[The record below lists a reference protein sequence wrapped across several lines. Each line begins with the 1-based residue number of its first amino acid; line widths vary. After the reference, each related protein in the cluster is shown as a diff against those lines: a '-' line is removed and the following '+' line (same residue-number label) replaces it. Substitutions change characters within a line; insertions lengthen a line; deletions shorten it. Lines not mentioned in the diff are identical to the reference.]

1 MARAFTFILLLFPFI
16 SNSQQDIVDELMNQQ
31 KPKREYVGYTF
42 KTTRVISG
50 HSTETVKRNALDFRV
65 GHRFGDIAVK
75 GISGHT
81 LGGLDNSS
89 DILIS
94 VEYGILDDLTVGV
107 GRTKGAGPVRELY
120 NGFVK
125 YRVLK
130 QTTDF
135 KIPLTITLLGNGVVT
150 SMKNDPFV
158 AGNLLKNQPAA
169 HRFSYML
176 QGMIACKATNWLS
189 LQLSPTFI
197 WRNYVPHNDE
207 NALFFMGLSART
219 KFTKRFGMVFEYF
232 LPITAKGATYREYF
246 PMINGMKNATFYPT
260 LNVGFEFETG
270 GHVFHINLTNS
281 EGLVENDFLPYT
293 AKNWAQGQFRLGFT
307 ISRVFQFGPGGTFSK
322 WGKKAKGK
330 SKESTK

>member
-1 MARAFTFILLLFPFI
+1 MKRNIYLATLFQFIPFFI
-16 SNSQQDIVDELMNQQ
+16 FAQQDIVDDLMNQQ

-50 HSTETVKRNALDFRV
+50 HSTETVKRNALDIRIS
-65 GHRFGDIAVK
+65 HRFGDIAVK
-75 GISGHT
+75 GVSGHT

-94 VEYGILDDLTVGV
+94 LEYGILDDLTVGV
-107 GRTKGAGPVRELY
+107 VRTKGAGPMKELY
-120 NGFVK
+120 NGFIK

-135 KIPLTITLLGNGVVT
+135 KIPLTITLVGNGVVS

-158 AGNLLKNQPAA
+158 AGALLKNEPAA

-176 QGMIACKATNWLS
+176 QGLVACKATNWLS
-189 LQLSPTFI
+189 LQVSPTFL
-197 WRNYVPHNDE
+197 WRNYVPYNDQ
-207 NALFFMGLSART
+207 NALFFLGLSGRA

-232 LPITAKGATYREYF
+232 LPITASHATYREYF
-246 PMINGMKNATFYPT
+246 PLVRGLKGAAFYPT
-260 LNVGFEFETG
+260 LNLGFEIETG
-270 GHVFHINLTNS
+270 GHVFHINVTNS

-293 AKNWAQGQFRLGFT
+293 SKNWAQGQFRLGFT

-322 WGKKAKGK
+322 WSKKGK
-330 SKESTK
+330 EKAAK